1 MYECHA
7 LNCILLLFRVSKTA
21 RQSGTIT
28 RFEEGANELTTMLR
42 HDVCP
47 TQTRAS
53 LKCSTIVM

>member
-7 LNCILLLFRVSKTA
+7 LNCILLLFRISK
-21 RQSGTIT
+21 SGTIT
-28 RFEEGANELTTMLR
+28 RFEEGANELMTMLR

-53 LKCSTIVM
+53 LKCSTIVMYVDV